1 MQLIGL
7 TIQHANVTF
16 FKVSS
21 YGLHDFFWL
30 HGDKIVNA
38 LAANKVW
45 SKQFHNDSV
54 VGDGR
59 TK

>member
-7 TIQHANVTF
+7 TIQRANVTF

-21 YGLHDFFWL
+21 YGLHDFCFWL

-38 LAANKVW
+38 LATNKVW
-45 SKQFHNDSV
+45 S
-54 VGDGR
+54 
-59 TK
+59 

>member
-7 TIQHANVTF
+7 TIQRANVTF

-45 SKQFHNDSV
+45 S
-54 VGDGR
+54 
-59 TK
+59 